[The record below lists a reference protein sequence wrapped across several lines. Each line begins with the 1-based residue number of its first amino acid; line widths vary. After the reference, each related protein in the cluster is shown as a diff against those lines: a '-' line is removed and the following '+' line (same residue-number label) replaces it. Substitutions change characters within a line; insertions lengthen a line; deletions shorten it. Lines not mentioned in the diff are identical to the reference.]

1 MSILRSMIIAIS
13 CFSSLPMPQ
22 VEWDEKNMRYMM
34 VGFPLV
40 GVIIGACVWLWGLVC
55 ARLGFGPVLFGGGLT
70 LIPIIVSGGIHMDGF
85 ADVIDAQTSHAAPER
100 KREILKDPHTGAFA
114 IIGVACY
121 LVAYFAFASEVGTA
135 CLPLLMCAPVL
146 SRTLSGFA
154 VVTFKTPGK
163 SGMYAAER
171 NSASRGVVRGVLVA
185 LFVVVTAAMVW
196 VNPILGGCSAAGAA
210 ITLACVKRFADRQFG
225 GMSGDLSG
233 FFLQVAELVMLIVVV
248 VGSKLMGL

>member
-1 MSILRSMIIAIS
+1 MTFIKSLAMAFSM
-13 CFSSLPMPQ
+13 FSSVPVPQ
-22 VEWDEKNMRYMM
+22 FEWDERNMRYMM
-34 VGFPLV
+34 GCFPFVGVVVGAVLWLWCMLCDAVGFGQLV
-40 GVIIGACVWLWGLVC
+40 RAAGL
-55 ARLGFGPVLFGGGLT
+55 ALL
-70 LIPIIVSGGIHMDGF
+70 PIAVSGGIHMDGF